1 MADRGSDRR
10 SGSLGCRCGSRART
24 AKAASVKMEEKKR
37 GMAYVGRADDGAVP
51 VLHVAV
57 VAAGQAIADC
67 AIANAFF
74 ALFELFK

>member
-1 MADRGSDRR
+1 
-10 SGSLGCRCGSRART
+10 
-24 AKAASVKMEEKKR
+24 MEEKKR